1 MINKENIEHLLQ
13 KYFDG
18 ETQLKEEKKLRY
30 YFLFEEVA
38 PEHLKYKPLFSFFED
53 ESKKQANLDV
63 NILIEKPISKTIWYN
78 KPSVWGVAAALLIAI
93 SVSWFQLQS
102 TKSVES
108 LSHQEVLLAQ
118 KYLSIGF
125 NSLDNGYQKSA
136 ELMSH
141 AKMIDK
147 NTQEI
152 EKLGNIYNQQMKQLK
167 QLNHIKHI
175 DQSLGKLQNISSL
188 QKSKVKLVM

>member
-1 MINKENIEHLLQ
+1 MINKENIEHLLE
-13 KYFDG
+13 KYFNG
-18 ETQLKEEKKLRY
+18 ETHLKEEKELRY
-30 YFLFEEVA
+30 HFLFEEVA
-38 PEHLKYKPLFSFFED
+38 PEHLKYKPLFSFFEE
-53 ESKKQANLDV
+53 ESKKHANLDV
-63 NILIEKPISKTIWYN
+63 NIFDKKTPSKTIWFN
-78 KPSVWGVAAALLIAI
+78 KPSVWGVAAAILIAI

-102 TKSVES
+102 NEPIES

-125 NSLDNGYQKSA
+125 NTLDISYQKSA
-136 ELMSH
+136 KLMSH
-141 AKMIDK
+141 AEMIDK
-147 NTQEI
+147 NTQEV
-152 EKLGNIYNQQMKQLK
+152 EKLGKIYNHQMK

>member
-1 MINKENIEHLLQ
+1 MKNKENIEHLLQ
-13 KYFDG
+13 KYFNG
-18 ETQLKEEKKLRY
+18 ETQLKEEKELRY

-38 PEHLKYKPLFSFFED
+38 PEHLKYKSLFDFFEE
-53 ESKKQANLDV
+53 ESKKQADLDV
-63 NILIEKPISKTIWYN
+63 TIFDNKPTSKTIWFN
-78 KPSVWGVAAALLIAI
+78 RPSVWGVAAAILIAI
-93 SVSWFQLQS
+93 SVSWFQLHNNKPQI
-102 TKSVES
+102 EG

-136 ELMSH
+136 KLMSH

-152 EKLGNIYNQQMKQLK
+152 EKLGNIYNQQMKQL
-167 QLNHIKHI
+167 NHIKHI
-175 DQSLGKLQNISSL
+175 DHSLGKLQNISSL